1 VKIIPGAGTVLASS
15 SVAFISPD
23 LARVVDARI
32 DSSAGELIVRRVD
45 DGLEGHV
52 GSEVDGVIVLAIASS
67 QGDFRLSIPS
77 TVFLPGQ

>member
-1 VKIIPGAGTVLASS
+1 VKIIPGAGTVLTSS
-15 SVAFISPD
+15 SVALISRD